1 MSPQREEVVSS
12 DCCALAER
20 WNVALEVLLRLI
32 IAAIKFRA
40 RTGRKV
46 LIISGFRT
54 AAEQEEL
61 RQAGRPTAPDELST
75 HRSSPATGIDVS
87 FDGGPLPTDLRLA
100 WGEEVKA
107 AGLRWGGGS
116 NVGSDG
122 IPVDWQHVDVG
133 PRVQGA

>member
-12 DCCALAER
+12 DCCALAQR
-20 WNVALEVLLRLI
+20 WGVSLEVLLRLV

-54 AAEQEEL
+54 LAEQEAL
-61 RQAGRPTAPDELST
+61 KQAGRPTAAPNLST
-75 HRSSPATGIDVS
+75 HMSFPATGIDVS
-87 FDGGPLPTDLRLA
+87 FSGAPLSNASKAL
-100 WGEEVKA
+100 WGAEVIE

-116 NVGSDG
+116 KLDSNG
-122 IPVDWQHVDVG
+122 IPTDWQHVDVG
-133 PRVQGA
+133 PRQGS